1 MITPVRFVLLPTCTC
16 GAGCTTETLWLHS
29 LWPAGPCL
37 PAGWAEMETRLGT
50 AKFVGT
56 DACGI
61 CRNKLTHPSVEV
73 ACSGSNDANGW
84 VRTFGVCGHVFH
96 MDCQLRN
103 ARKRRD
109 GEAASCALCDAEWE
123 CEATEQIDPSEFV
136 ELGRSQEAEASAVLQ
151 GGADTGDTCGICMER
166 TSTATAAACRTAFLR
181 CGHCFCQSC
190 LIVALQAQPRCP
202 TCRVDT
208 SMNEIRV
215 PTSTEVIE
223 DDAMFTV
230 KLKTLTGAVM
240 PVRCTKASTVED
252 LKRHF
257 AKTGR
262 NLGIQQIRLI
272 WASTELIN
280 GNTLA
285 AYGLHEASASRHGC
299 TAAAREISVVLRTLD
314 YPNAAAIEGLAAT
327 PSGPVTVKVKTLLS
341 ASPEVFEGLVAST
354 TFGELAD
361 LVATRIGKSTDKIRF
376 IYAGMT
382 NFPAEVTLADV
393 RLGAPANNVCH
404 LVLKL

>member
-1 MITPVRFVLLPTCTC
+1 
-16 GAGCTTETLWLHS
+16 
-29 LWPAGPCL
+29 
-37 PAGWAEMETRLGT
+37 
-50 AKFVGT
+50 
-56 DACGI
+56 
-61 CRNKLTHPSVEV
+61 
-73 ACSGSNDANGW
+73 
-84 VRTFGVCGHVFH
+84 
-96 MDCQLRN
+96 
-103 ARKRRD
+103 
-109 GEAASCALCDAEWE
+109 
-123 CEATEQIDPSEFV
+123 
-136 ELGRSQEAEASAVLQ
+136 
-151 GGADTGDTCGICMER
+151 
-166 TSTATAAACRTAFLR
+166 
-181 CGHCFCQSC
+181 
-190 LIVALQAQPRCP
+190 
-202 TCRVDT
+202 
-208 SMNEIRV
+208 MNEIRV

-230 KLKTLTGAVM
+230 KLKTLTGGVM